1 MSKLVSTTFKL
12 QEDGKAQALIYETDD
27 GWLIEY
33 YDPRGSLISSEQSW
47 DGRPLQWAVD
57 AAENWAAGI
66 KVLNG

>member
-33 YDPRGSLISSEQSW
+33 YDPRGSLISSETHSSKS
-47 DGRPLQWAVD
+47 LQWAED
-57 AAENWAAGI
+57 AAENWATGI

>member
-12 QEDGKAQALIYETDD
+12 QEDGKAQAMIYETDD

-33 YDPRGSLISSEQSW
+33 YDPRGSLISRETHSGKS
-47 DGRPLQWAVD
+47 LQWAED
-57 AAENWAAGI
+57 AAENWATGI

>member
-12 QEDGKAQALIYETDD
+12 QEDGKAQAMIYETDG

-33 YDPRGSLISSEQSW
+33 YDPRGSMIASEKHIGKS
-47 DGRPLQWAVD
+47 LQWVED
-57 AAENWAAGI
+57 AAENWATGI